1 MIFKIKEM
9 MRKSVHMYPPS
20 NECDY
25 ESTKHILKLKLKLL
39 KYWLNDVI
47 SKRAKDTGIGMALL
61 LSAIKVNCV
70 VSVCELIVDQE
81 QER

>member
-1 MIFKIKEM
+1 
-9 MRKSVHMYPPS
+9 MYPPS

>member
-1 MIFKIKEM
+1 MEVNLF
-9 MRKSVHMYPPS
+9 VHNVQQMCYKL
-20 NECDY
+20 N
-25 ESTKHILKLKLKLL
+25 ILV
-39 KYWLNDVI
+39 NDVI

-81 QER
+81 QEQ

>member
-1 MIFKIKEM
+1 MEVNLL
-9 MRKSVHMYPPS
+9 SSAYS
-20 NECDY
+20 
-25 ESTKHILKLKLKLL
+25 ILVGLTANVLQDTIQV
-39 KYWLNDVI
+39 KYSILVNDVI

-81 QER
+81 QEQ